1 MTPNEKVVKARVA
14 LVLDHPFFGSL
25 ALKLT
30 VKEDPE
36 CKTAWVDG
44 THLGYNPEFVDELP
58 SDELKGL
65 IAHEVMHCGL
75 NHIARKGDRDGHRWN
90 LACDYAINP
99 ILLDYGMALPDGAL
113 NDPQYY
119 DMDADTIYTKLPENG
134 GGGGGGGGGDEG
146 EEVGGCGV
154 MREPTTED
162 GQSLSDAELKEM
174 DHDWEVATAQA
185 AQQAKAMGKLPA
197 NLGEMVGEMLRPVAN
212 WKYILQRFITQWVK
226 DEYTWRRP
234 DRRFIH
240 DDIYCPSLGNESMGE
255 IVIGWDTSG
264 STDEFKI
271 RFASEINYILSQF
284 STTVHIVYCDSQVQK
299 VQTLNTPD
307 DLPFKM
313 ECPRGGGTAFQPV
326 FDWVDNRIQETGV
339 EPACLIYL
347 TDLYGRTPIQPDY
360 PVLWACTNEQV
371 ADFGETINISM

>member
-134 GGGGGGGGGDEG
+134 GGGGGGGG
-146 EEVGGCGV
+146 
-154 MREPTTED
+154 
-162 GQSLSDAELKEM
+162 
-174 DHDWEVATAQA
+174 
-185 AQQAKAMGKLPA
+185 
-197 NLGEMVGEMLRPVAN
+197 
-212 WKYILQRFITQWVK
+212 
-226 DEYTWRRP
+226 WR
-234 DRRFIH
+234 
-240 DDIYCPSLGNESMGE
+240 
-255 IVIGWDTSG
+255 
-264 STDEFKI
+264 
-271 RFASEINYILSQF
+271 
-284 STTVHIVYCDSQVQK
+284 
-299 VQTLNTPD
+299 
-307 DLPFKM
+307 
-313 ECPRGGGTAFQPV
+313 
-326 FDWVDNRIQETGV
+326 
-339 EPACLIYL
+339 
-347 TDLYGRTPIQPDY
+347 
-360 PVLWACTNEQV
+360 
-371 ADFGETINISM
+371 